1 MVAYKGFLYITSLL
15 LLTFDRKCNLQVN
28 SILCNTENVYFI
40 NLYFYSLLN
49 VRYLTLTSSIESHF
63 SGKIPK
69 LESIFIDL
77 YMLASNC
84 WLDEI

>member
-49 VRYLTLTSSIESHF
+49 VRYLTLTSSIESHI

>member
-1 MVAYKGFLYITSLL
+1 MAYKGFLYITSLL

-49 VRYLTLTSSIESHF
+49 VRYLTLTSSIESHI